1 MKAIKDLHK
10 EKIANAHL
18 ADRVI
23 SMESNVVTTLENAV
37 IDELQH
43 KFELDKIDKFHF
55 GNLQVK
61 TMSNLNRI
69 RIDNYLELLKK
80 DKWKAYDG
88 RIRRVFMIT
97 ELYFGSVQLIMNKE
111 VKNELETLLRKT
123 DLKLVETIEFDKSV
137 EYTFDHKMVP
147 FAMRLEKLK
156 EFNG

>member
-1 MKAIKDLHK
+1 
-10 EKIANAHL
+10 
-18 ADRVI
+18 
-23 SMESNVVTTLENAV
+23 MESNVVTTLENTV
-37 IDELQH
+37 INELQH
-43 KFELDKIDKFHF
+43 RFELDKIDKFHF

-97 ELYFGSVQLIMNKE
+97 ELYFGSIQLILSRD
-111 VKNELETLLRKT
+111 VKNELETLLGRS
-123 DLKLVETIEFDKSV
+123 DLKLIETIEFDKSV

>member
-1 MKAIKDLHK
+1 M
-10 EKIANAHL
+10 
-18 ADRVI
+18 
-23 SMESNVVTTLENAV
+23 VTTLENAV

-69 RIDNYLELLKK
+69 RIDNYLEILKK
-80 DKWKAYDG
+80 DKWRAYDG